1 VNPLILLYGLLCLL
15 ATCVVIYVMR
25 PLWQRAAAGREGDA
39 SAIALSV
46 LRERRRELES
56 ALADLPADSPER
68 RSALAEFAA
77 QTQQDLPQSLNTPD
91 TRQQRATD
99 SASQSARRNPWLTA
113 ALATTLIVPP
123 AALYWMAGAPDAA
136 DPIVRSEREPAS
148 LEELVAT
155 LRERLKRS
163 PDQVQGWQ
171 LLGRSELALGRIPEA
186 QAAFERALALA
197 PSDAQTRVDLADAI
211 AQGQGSVLSG
221 RPIQLIREA
230 LASDPKQPKA
240 LALAGAYEVSQGNPS
255 GAIAHWRALLAVLP
269 ADSPQAAQIGGYL
282 ANLEAGR
289 TPLAAGPSSSAA
301 APPPSQSP
309 APPAAPSQVASSLRG
324 RVELDPALA
333 ARLDPN
339 ATLFVVARSLD
350 DQGRPSGPPLAV
362 LRARAAELP
371 LSFELDD
378 RQAMSPMARL
388 SSLPPNAQVM
398 VIARVS
404 KSADASVKAGDL
416 QGRSGTVAAG
426 SADVRVRIDT
436 VAE

>member
-1 VNPLILLYGLLCLL
+1 MNPLILLYGLLCLL

-68 RSALAEFAA
+68 RAALAEFAA
-77 QTQQDLPQSLNTPD
+77 QTQQDLPQPLNTSD
-91 TRQQRATD
+91 TTQQRAAD
-99 SASQSARRNPWLTA
+99 PASQSARRNPLLTA
-113 ALATTLIVPP
+113 ALAATLIVPP

-171 LLGRSELALGRIPEA
+171 LLGRSEMALGRIPEA

-211 AQGQGSVLSG
+211 AQGQGSVLTG

-269 ADSPQAAQIGGYL
+269 ADSPQAAQIAGYL

-289 TPLAAGPSSSAA
+289 TPLAAGPSTPAA
-301 APPPSQSP
+301 APPP
-309 APPAAPSQVASSLRG
+309 APQAAPSQAASSLRG

-333 ARLDPN
+333 ARLDPD

-416 QGRSGTVAAG
+416 QGRSGTVAPG

>member
-68 RSALAEFAA
+68 RAALAEFAA
-77 QTQQDLPQSLNTPD
+77 QTQQDLPQPLNTSD
-91 TRQQRATD
+91 TTQQRAAD
-99 SASQSARRNPWLTA
+99 PASQSARRNPLLTA
-113 ALATTLIVPP
+113 ALAATLIVPP

-171 LLGRSELALGRIPEA
+171 LLGRSEMALGRIPEA

-211 AQGQGSVLSG
+211 AQGQGSVLTG

-269 ADSPQAAQIGGYL
+269 ADSPQAAQIAGYL

-289 TPLAAGPSSSAA
+289 TPLAAGPSSPAA
-301 APPPSQSP
+301 APPP
-309 APPAAPSQVASSLRG
+309 APQAAPSQAASSLRG

-333 ARLDPN
+333 ARLDPD

-416 QGRSGTVAAG
+416 QGRSGTVAPG

>member
-15 ATCVVIYVMR
+15 ASCVVIYVMR
-25 PLWQRAAAGREGDA
+25 PLWQRAVAGRESDA

-56 ALADLPADSPER
+56 ALTDLPSDSPER

-77 QTQQDLPQSLNTPD
+77 QTQQDLPQPLNTPD
-91 TRQQRATD
+91 TTQQLAAD

-113 ALATTLIVPP
+113 ALAATLIVPP

-136 DPIVRSEREPAS
+136 DPVVRSEREPAS

-171 LLGRSELALGRIPEA
+171 LLGRSEMALGRIPEA

-197 PSDAQTRVDLADAI
+197 PSDTQTRVDLADAI
-211 AQGQGSVLSG
+211 AQGQGSVLAG

-240 LALAGAYEVSQGNPS
+240 LALAGAYEVSQGNPA

-269 ADSPQAAQIGGYL
+269 ADSPQAAQIAGYL

-289 TPLAAGPSSSAA
+289 TPLAAGPASPAV
-301 APPPSQSP
+301 APPPASQ
-309 APPAAPSQVASSLRG
+309 AAPSQAVSSLRG
-324 RVELDPALA
+324 RVELDPSLA
-333 ARLDPN
+333 ARLDPD

-362 LRARAAELP
+362 LRARAAALP

-416 QGRSGTVAAG
+416 QGRSDTVAPG

-436 VAE
+436 VAN

>member
-1 VNPLILLYGLLCLL
+1 MNPLILLYGLLCLL

-68 RSALAEFAA
+68 RAALAEFAA
-77 QTQQDLPQSLNTPD
+77 QTQQDLPQPLNTSD
-91 TRQQRATD
+91 TTQQRAAD
-99 SASQSARRNPWLTA
+99 PASQSARRNPLLTA
-113 ALATTLIVPP
+113 ALAATLIVPP

-171 LLGRSELALGRIPEA
+171 LLGRSEMALGRIPEA

-211 AQGQGSVLSG
+211 AQGQGSVLTG

-269 ADSPQAAQIGGYL
+269 ADSPQAAQIAGYL

-289 TPLAAGPSSSAA
+289 TPLAAGPSSPAA
-301 APPPSQSP
+301 APPP
-309 APPAAPSQVASSLRG
+309 APQAAPSQAASSLRG

-333 ARLDPN
+333 ARLDPD

-416 QGRSGTVAAG
+416 QGRSGTVAPG

>member
-25 PLWQRAAAGREGDA
+25 PLWRRAAAGREGDA

-77 QTQQDLPQSLNTPD
+77 QTQQELPQPLNTPD
-91 TRQQRATD
+91 TAQQRAGD
-99 SASQSARRNPWLTA
+99 SAPQSARRNPWLTA
-113 ALATTLIVPP
+113 VLAATLIVPP

-171 LLGRSELALGRIPEA
+171 LLGRSEMALGRIPEA

-197 PSDAQTRVDLADAI
+197 PGDAQTRVDLADAI
-211 AQGQGSVLSG
+211 AQGQGSVLTG

-269 ADSPQAAQIGGYL
+269 ADSPQAAQIAGYL

-289 TPLAAGPSSSAA
+289 TPLAAGPSSPAA
-301 APPPSQSP
+301 APPP
-309 APPAAPSQVASSLRG
+309 APQAAPSQAGASIRG

-333 ARLDPN
+333 ARLDPD

-362 LRARAAELP
+362 IRARAAELP
-371 LSFELDD
+371 LAFELDD

-416 QGRSGTVAAG
+416 QGRSGTVAPG

>member
-1 VNPLILLYGLLCLL
+1 MNPLILLYGLLCLL

-77 QTQQDLPQSLNTPD
+77 QTQQDLPQPLNTSD
-91 TRQQRATD
+91 TTQQRAAD
-99 SASQSARRNPWLTA
+99 SASQSARRNPLLTA
-113 ALATTLIVPP
+113 ALAATLIVPP
-123 AALYWMAGAPDAA
+123 AALYWMAGAPEAA

-171 LLGRSELALGRIPEA
+171 LLGRSEMALGRIPEA

-269 ADSPQAAQIGGYL
+269 ADSPQAAQIAGYL

-289 TPLAAGPSSSAA
+289 TPLAAGPSSPAA
-301 APPPSQSP
+301 APPP
-309 APPAAPSQVASSLRG
+309 APQAAPSQASSSLRG

-333 ARLDPN
+333 ARLDPD

-371 LSFELDD
+371 LAFELDD

-404 KSADASVKAGDL
+404 KSADASVRTGDL
-416 QGRSGTVAAG
+416 QGRSVTVAPG

>member
-1 VNPLILLYGLLCLL
+1 MNPLILLYGLLCLL

-68 RSALAEFAA
+68 RAALAEFAA
-77 QTQQDLPQSLNTPD
+77 QTQQDLPQPLNTSD
-91 TRQQRATD
+91 TPQQRAAD
-99 SASQSARRNPWLTA
+99 PASQSARRNPLLTA
-113 ALATTLIVPP
+113 ALAATLIVPP

-171 LLGRSELALGRIPEA
+171 LLGRSEMALGRIPEA

-211 AQGQGSVLSG
+211 AQGQGSVLTG

-240 LALAGAYEVSQGNPS
+240 LALAGAYEVSQGNPA

-269 ADSPQAAQIGGYL
+269 ADSPQAAQIAGYL

-289 TPLAAGPSSSAA
+289 TPLAAGPSTPAA
-301 APPPSQSP
+301 APPP
-309 APPAAPSQVASSLRG
+309 APQAAPSQAASSLRG

-333 ARLDPN
+333 ARLDPD

-416 QGRSGTVAAG
+416 QGRSGTVAPG